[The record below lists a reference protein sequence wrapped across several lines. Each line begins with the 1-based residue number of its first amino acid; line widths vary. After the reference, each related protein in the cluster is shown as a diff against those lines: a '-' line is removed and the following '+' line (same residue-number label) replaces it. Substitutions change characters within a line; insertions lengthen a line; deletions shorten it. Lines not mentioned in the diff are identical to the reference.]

1 MQNIKL
7 KCIEQKSIFK
17 ISLSYSSLVICKYQ
31 PHLLHYPLFYWINN
45 KIIFKVKVTD
55 FPIGKLKLFIKFKLA
70 TLNIYIFSW
79 CFMTFSSVIFFRPLI
94 YNILSDF

>member
-7 KCIEQKSIFK
+7 KCIEQKSIFN
-17 ISLSYSSLVICKYQ
+17 ISVNYSSLVFISTN
-31 PHLLHYPLFYWINN
+31 PISSSIHFFYWINN

-55 FPIGKLKLFIKFKLA
+55 FPIGKLKLFIKFKLV
-70 TLNIYIFSW
+70 TLNIYIFPDALWHFLVSFF
-79 CFMTFSSVIFFRPLI
+79 FMPLI